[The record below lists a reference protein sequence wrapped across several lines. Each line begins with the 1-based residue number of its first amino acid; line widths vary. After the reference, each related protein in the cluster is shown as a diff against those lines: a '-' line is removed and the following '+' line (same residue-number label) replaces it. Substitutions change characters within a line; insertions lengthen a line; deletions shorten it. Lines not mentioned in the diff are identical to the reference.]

1 MILFPVAAA
10 TDMNFGE
17 RAAYAGRMLLIGMAT
32 VFLSLAILWGALALF
47 RLIMEKAGSAKAKK
61 AAGAK
66 AEATPA
72 APKAAVA
79 APAPAHDDGALV
91 AAITAAVA
99 AVLAAENGG
108 VTPAFRVVSYRRA
121 GR

>member
-1 MILFPVAAA
+1 MRMFPVAAA
-10 TDMNFGE
+10 TNMAFGE
-17 RAAYAGRMLLIGMAT
+17 RVAYAGRMLLIGMAT

-47 RLIMEKAGSAKAKK
+47 RFMMEKTGARKAAKK
-61 AAGAK
+61 AAASSVI
-66 AEATPA
+66 APA
-72 APKAAVA
+72 APVIETV
-79 APAPAHDDGALV
+79 DDGANV

-108 VTPAFRVVSYRRA
+108 VTPAFRVVSYRRV